1 MALDTFV
8 AGRYSGTY
16 NAVDVGI
23 TDDGYTLQQDLS
35 VEAIDESDAYG
46 GTLIDFI
53 YRGGNAFLRFM
64 SKAYKAGSIS
74 PLWPY
79 GALGVGA
86 TAAAPIGRLASAI
99 AAAMVLTSTANTPA
113 AAAPASLTGPGSIL
127 APNFSWELLYNS
139 KLRRVPVRLQLLP
152 YLDTGTLRWFAL
164 T

>member
-86 TAAAPIGRLASAI
+86 TAAAPINR
-99 AAAMVLTSTANTPA
+99 VL
-113 AAAPASLTGPGSIL
+113 LSIEVFIL
-127 APNFSWELLYNS
+127 
-139 KLRRVPVRLQLLP
+139 VLLP
-152 YLDTGTLRWFAL
+152 RSVAVLRSK
-164 T
+164 